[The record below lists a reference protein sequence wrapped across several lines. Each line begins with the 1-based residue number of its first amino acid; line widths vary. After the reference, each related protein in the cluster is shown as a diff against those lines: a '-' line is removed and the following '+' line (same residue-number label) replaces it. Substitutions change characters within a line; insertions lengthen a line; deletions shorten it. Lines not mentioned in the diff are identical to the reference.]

1 LGRARR
7 DALKYAADRTG
18 VQDLITLAAAINQG
32 EELGTTMGDVMR
44 RQAKELRTL
53 RRQRIQ
59 EAAQRAPVKMTIPL
73 ATCFLPAMAAIVVV
87 PSILNLLNFLE

>member
-1 LGRARR
+1 
-7 DALKYAADRTG
+7 
-18 VQDLITLAAAINQG
+18 
-32 EELGTTMGDVMR
+32 MGDVMR

-59 EAAQRAPVKMTIPL
+59 EAAQKAPVKMTIPL
-73 ATCFLPAMAAIVVV
+73 ATCFLPAMAAIVIV